1 MASPFPVRGFTADHE
16 KIMLTL
22 CPTQCNMSSMLR
34 YIYSDCMELERSLP
48 LADKPQQQTLSVR
61 ISEALRQRL
70 ERAKQLVASTTGVSV
85 STSEIAKQ
93 LLESARED
101 RLEVVDLMSEP
112 TKTLVEIRR
121 KGEAQHVLS
130 KAEWTVL
137 AYFTQQGLEAFSSD
151 TPSHVSNESLI
162 AVLDAFLAVYELRR
176 GPSTWDDY
184 FLGNLPQD
192 FRPLRGSYPNVE
204 KATPEIVRRVVKE
217 TRRELTDPATKFYP
231 LLVGRNLF
239 VLLENEP
246 VSGGEK
252 LDRALRPYWSALW
265 RLAARG
271 HYYIE
276 HKPVREKP
284 KSIEERFN
292 KETIPPIHEG
302 GFTLSFAHGEGN
314 DFSLLI
320 SFPGVRSPKYPLGQY
335 VVLAEFRR
343 MLTALDAEGSQKY
356 WTGEYFFGFVMYSGR
371 GSRDYRSAPET
382 TESP

>member
-1 MASPFPVRGFTADHE
+1 MTECVVREELGELLSPSQVSTYLTCPAKWYFRYLVGLTEPATGALALGKAFHATLATNFRRKLASGHDLEPVEVHE
-16 KIMLTL
+16 VFEQEWILA
-22 CPTQCNMSSMLR
+22 SDDAELR
-34 YIYSDCMELERSLP
+34 DDEDAIEL
-48 LADKPQQQTLSVR
+48 A
-61 ISEALRQRL
+61 
-70 ERAKQLVASTTGVSV
+70 TTG
-85 STSEIAKQ
+85 
-93 LLESARED
+93 
-101 RLEVVDLMSEP
+101 
-112 TKTLVEIRR
+112 
-121 KGEAQHVLS
+121 
-130 KAEWTVL
+130 
-137 AYFTQQGLEAFSSD
+137 
-151 TPSHVSNESLI
+151 
-162 AVLDAFLAVYELRR
+162 
-176 GPSTWDDY
+176 
-184 FLGNLPQD
+184 
-192 FRPLRGSYPNVE
+192 
-204 KATPEIVRRVVKE
+204 E
-217 TRRELTDPATKFYP
+217 TRSELTDPATKFYP

-320 SFPGVRSPKYPLGQY
+320 SFPGVRAPQYPLGQY

-356 WTGEYFFGFVMYSGR
+356 WTGEYFFGFVMYSGEEAELSFR
-371 GSRDYRSAPET
+371 ARDNGITMTLTGKEWRALRDLFRRAWDIPDVHMMWDGLLLEYGEL
-382 TESP
+382 